1 MWTLITIAVL
11 AFVSLAVYGQHL
23 KVKNARRIAG
33 ALSRAGI
40 DTSEILFTAAYLCGH
55 PKIDALQDSVSV
67 LLSGAEFEIWRL
79 PAGFDGFDPEC
90 LGAIPA
96 LGLINALVEDQTTVE
111 HRVTVGRM
119 LAVGLFAIAW
129 RKQKKTESAY
139 LTLEWSD
146 GRFQHETVFAFT
158 GAGAMQAANTA
169 RNAVLRVVGV

>member
-1 MWTLITIAVL
+1 MWIFITIAVL
-11 AFVSLAVYGQHL
+11 AFVAIAVYGQYL
-23 KVKNARRIAG
+23 KVKNARRISG
-33 ALSRAGI
+33 AISRAGI
-40 DTSEILFTAAYLCGH
+40 DTSEILFSAAYLCGH
-55 PKIDALQDSVSV
+55 PKIDAPQDSVSV

-79 PAGFDGFDPEC
+79 PSGFDGFDPEH

-119 LAVGLFAIAW
+119 LAVGLFALAW

-146 GRFQHETVFAFT
+146 GRFQHEAVFAFT